1 MKDGFF
7 VLTMIVALT
16 GSGNFAIALDASLA
30 STQSGQTLASA
41 SNPQTSETPRNVAAT
56 DFCRQVDVAVDEGYG
71 VSSHETRYECT
82 TPNP

>member
-7 VLTMIVALT
+7 VLTMMIALA
-16 GSGNFAIALDASLA
+16 GSGSFAIALDASLA
-30 STQSGQTLASA
+30 SAQSGHTLASA

-71 VSSHETRYECT
+71 VSSHETRYECA